1 MKNKIHKSFLVL
13 LAMIMLLTSIPL
25 NTFAGE
31 DGSGTGADVESGGSG
46 NKKYAWPIDTTQI
59 GYRLTLYWA
68 PKEGD
73 KINWLR
79 AIRIGKPV
87 VAVPKGG
94 KLMYVDDAGTKSTGK
109 SVWDYMV
116 TPNPYTTRTEE
127 LNGLFK
133 SYKTLDGGS
142 RDYFKLYDFKSKENI
157 ATDEK
162 LLSIIPQNP
171 EAWNDEYIM
180 KVFGKASNYDG
191 LVRLSKEA
199 GEPLTKAVIESGT
212 KPNIITE
219 DEKGTYKLYIEALV
233 GVKTGYVIS
242 RQPNTTSAS
251 EKLTKFPEADKMI
264 VSLRDLIF
272 LSYRLHDK
280 YGDMQY
286 NTVAGPLAIAVQR
299 TSNSI
304 FLTKDQPEI
313 QMKKN
318 NGYTIPKT
326 ADNAEKQKMKGKMQP
341 GQEVFDRMGVGV
353 YVLEPQE
360 EIKPPTGTPHQFDGL
375 YLDKKLTSKSQNP
388 CDGKWD
394 PKLQQWH
401 ICDVDPSYKYV
412 SYCVTD
418 SKDPLPKFPEDLDTK
433 HPECKTVPSTDRPPV
448 PLKPNEN
455 IIVKWKKEKEPEP
468 EKAKKKYKFTIPQWR
483 LNRYVKDM
491 DRENEEPGA
500 KKTYQCVDIRAD
512 ITSPNKDLLEKEDY
526 NEYLFVKP
534 KKGDYNKWKLPEN
547 PCEQIKFI
555 YNTINPK
562 DKGQMALDN
571 VDNDAVKNMIQLDKE
586 QSYFTSRHLSKD
598 NHAKQM
604 KVKEE
609 SKLASNKIASI
620 AYLVPGGY
628 SDAEMPTDSYKDY
641 ITSQNIIYYLTQQG
655 NEVLDIIINCKSG
668 TKVPNRDKVDTKGKP
683 QETDLS
689 KEKPHCLPVVSDVHL
704 QKGTE
709 KTKIKQGYRLVC
721 WIDGAG
727 KSQYRL
733 TQTTEQQKFLD
744 AYNLKFT
751 TKADT
756 QGQINNL
763 KSLQGKD
770 IKTKEEGLIY
780 KSKLAEG
787 LEYVHVYGDA
797 PRYKVL
803 EDKTY
808 KLGKLTAKDENG
820 NKKDYS
826 EYEVYLMGYT
836 DENKT
841 ENKEIVTSLTQKQV
855 EEHITKV
862 ETDIVDSLT
871 GQKIVEKVL
880 DEKAAGIKTINGKKV
895 VTKHTKTG
903 DTMEVDK
910 KAKRPSDGEYA
921 LGKYEILKAGKNNPE
936 TDAYKST
943 ETKENE
949 KGIDIQGVEKEVETN
964 ALKYTSKQDGAL
976 FKLSADKDG
985 VLQKKNPIYLQA
997 QAPDKSQY
1005 SLTVVPEVAM
1015 MFDPFY
1021 PTRVGTQDIAA
1032 GQSSVKVVA
1041 GENERK
1047 INPIAF
1053 HTIDT
1058 SIKIADQK
1066 VTATSAIDSRMK
1078 EKNTWTR
1085 PLPVVYKG
1093 APLQLAYK
1101 LTSKGNNGLSGTN
1114 ANAPVIKMKSYVL
1127 DANASDFGCMTPKNV
1142 FGNAQA
1148 KTRTVHENFIKNFS
1162 KGGNVGAIDLEAT
1175 SHIELQGKDGTQK
1188 GQWQTIKPDYIGP
1201 NKVKAGVQG
1210 KQILNEGL
1218 VRKYALTV
1226 RGGVLVS
1233 AKQVGQ
1239 MKGQV
1244 DGSAIKTNTP
1254 ISNVLLGQVLPGGTY
1269 ETMGLPGNATQKA
1282 QSLLQNFERQQGT
1295 PLQEES
1301 FKQLATEVRKYGDDL
1316 QKGQGWY
1323 NEDTITLVVYE
1334 YIDFYT
1340 IPADL
1345 GAFTDK
1351 VPNSVAT
1358 KDNKYLQTPVN
1369 KNDFFKELGRG
1380 KGKFT
1385 LNIVAK
1391 NTVLNTYTNQ
1401 GNNTTDKY
1409 PLGVDESAIQNKY
1422 YFGTPNVSI
1431 QDTMSRN

>member
-1 MKNKIHKSFLVL
+1 MTEKLKKPLLIL

-25 NTFAGE
+25 QAFATE
-31 DGSGTGADVESGGSG
+31 DGSGTGADVGSQGSG
-46 NKKYAWPIDTTQI
+46 NKKYAWTINTTQI
-59 GYRLTLYWA
+59 GYRLSLYWI
-68 PKEGD
+68 PKENG
-73 KINWLR
+73 KVNWLR
-79 AIRIGKPV
+79 AERIGKPV
-87 VAVPKGG
+87 VAIPKGG
-94 KLMYVDDAGTKSTGK
+94 TLSYINDAGTKSTGL

-116 TPNPYTTRTEE
+116 KPNPYKTRNDE
-127 LNGLFK
+127 LNGLFPK
-133 SYKTLDGGS
+133 YKVIDGDM
-142 RDYFKLYDFKSKENI
+142 RTKFNLKEFKSTEKV

-171 EAWNDEYIM
+171 DAWNDEYIM
-180 KVFGKASNYDG
+180 KVFGKESNYDG

-199 GEPLTKAVIESGT
+199 GQPITAEAIGAGIHPRS
-212 KPNIITE
+212 ITE
-219 DEKGTYKLYIEALV
+219 ESLGTYKLYIEALV
-233 GVKTGYVIS
+233 GVQSGSVIS
-242 RQPNTTSAS
+242 RQPNTTSS
-251 EKLTKFPEADKMI
+251 TEKLTKFKEGDKLI
-264 VSLRDLIF
+264 LSLRDLIF
-272 LSYRLHDK
+272 LSYYLHDN
-280 YGDMQY
+280 YQDMQY
-286 NTVAGPLAIAVQR
+286 NTVPGPLAIAVQR
-299 TSNSI
+299 TANSI
-304 FLTKDQPEI
+304 FLTKDQAEI

-318 NGYTIPKT
+318 NGYKVPVT
-326 ADNAEKQKMKGKMQP
+326 ADNAEKQKMKDQMQVGKP
-341 GQEVFDRMGVGV
+341 IFDSMGVGV

-360 EIKPPTGTPHQFDGL
+360 EIKKPEGTPHQFDGL
-375 YLDKKLTSKSQNP
+375 YLDKKLTSKSKNP

-394 PKLQQWH
+394 PKEQKWH

-491 DRENEEPGA
+491 DKENEEPGA

-534 KKGDYNKWKLPEN
+534 KDEADYNKWKLPES

-562 DKGQMALDN
+562 DKGQMAIEN
-571 VDNDAVKNMIQLDKE
+571 IDNDAVKNMIQLDKD
-586 QSYFTSRHLSKD
+586 QGYFTSRHLSKD

-609 SKLASNKIASI
+609 SKLASNKIASV

-628 SDAEMPTDSYKDY
+628 SDAEMPKDNYKDY
-641 ITSQNIIYYLTQQG
+641 ITSQKIIYYLTQQG
-655 NEVLDIIINCKSG
+655 NEVLDLVINCKSG
-668 TKVPNRDKVDTKGKP
+668 TKVPNRDKVDTKGEV

-689 KEKPHCLPVVSDVHL
+689 KEKPHCLPVVSDAHL

-721 WIDGAG
+721 WVDGAG
-727 KSQYRL
+727 KSQYKL
-733 TQTTEQQKFLD
+733 EQTTKQEKTFET
-744 AYNLKFT
+744 YNLKFT
-751 TKADT
+751 TNS
-756 QGQINNL
+756 GNLNSL

-770 IKTKEEGLIY
+770 ITAKEEGLIY

-803 EDKTY
+803 TDKAY
-808 KLGKLTAKDENG
+808 SLGKLTVVDADG
-820 NKKDYS
+820 NINSYS
-826 EYEVYLMGYT
+826 NYKVYPMGYT
-836 DENKT
+836 DENK
-841 ENKEIVTSLTQKQV
+841 KEDKDIVTSKPEKDIKALIET
-855 EEHITKV
+855 EETPQ
-862 ETDIVDSLT
+862 
-871 GQKIVEKVL
+871 GKISVL
-880 DEKAAGIKTINGKKV
+880 YESKAGIKTIDDKKV
-895 VTKHTKTG
+895 LTTHVKTG

-936 TDAYKST
+936 SKAYKST
-943 ETKENE
+943 EIKENE

-976 FKLSADKDG
+976 FKLPADKNG
-985 VLQKKNPIYLQA
+985 VLVKNNPIYLQA

-1005 SLTVVPEVAM
+1005 SLTVIPEVAM

-1021 PTRVGTQDIAA
+1021 PTRVGKKDIAA

-1078 EKNTWTR
+1078 TTGNWTR

-1101 LTSKGNNGLSGTN
+1101 LTSKGDNGLPGPSK
-1114 ANAPVIKMKSYVL
+1114 NAPVIKMKSYVL
-1127 DANASDFGCMTPKNV
+1127 DANASDFGCIIPKNV
-1142 FGNAQA
+1142 FGNAGA

-1162 KGGNVGAIDLEAT
+1162 KGGNVRAIDLEAT
-1175 SHIELQGKDGTQK
+1175 SHIELQGKDGTK
-1188 GQWQTIKPDYIGP
+1188 KPQWQPARPEYIGP

-1210 KQILNEGL
+1210 KQLQNEGL

-1244 DGSAIKTNTP
+1244 DGSQIKTNTP
-1254 ISNVLLGQVLPGGTY
+1254 MSNLLLGQVLPGGTY
-1269 ETMGLPGNATQKA
+1269 GTMGLPGDVSQKPK
-1282 QSLLQNFERQQGT
+1282 SLLSNFERQQGS

-1301 FKQLATEVRKYGDDL
+1301 FRQLAAEVRLGYDKDL
-1316 QKGQGWY
+1316 ERGQGWY

-1340 IPADL
+1340 LPADL

-1358 KDNKYLQTPVN
+1358 GANHYLETPVD
-1369 KNDFFKELGRG
+1369 KTTFFSEVGRG

>member
-1 MKNKIHKSFLVL
+1 MIEKLKKPLLIL
-13 LAMIMLLTSIPL
+13 LAMIMLLTSIPFHA
-25 NTFAGE
+25 FATE
-31 DGSGTGADVESGGSG
+31 DGSGTGADVGSEGSG

-59 GYRLTLYWA
+59 GYRLSLYWA

-73 KINWLR
+73 KVNWLR
-79 AIRIGKPV
+79 AIRIGKPA

-94 KLMYVDDAGTKSTGK
+94 KLMYINDAGTKSTGK
-109 SVWDYMV
+109 SAWDYMV

-127 LNGLFK
+127 LNGMFK
-133 SYKTLDGGS
+133 SYRTLDGESGS
-142 RDYFKLYDFKSKENI
+142 RFELYDFKSKENI

-171 EAWNDEYIM
+171 EAWNDTYIM
-180 KVFGKASNYDG
+180 KVFGRASNYDG

-251 EKLTKFPEADKMI
+251 EQIKKFKEADTMI
-264 VSLRDLIF
+264 LSLRDLIF
-272 LSYRLHDK
+272 LSYYLHDNYK
-280 YGDMQY
+280 DMQY
-286 NTVAGPLAIAVQR
+286 NTVPGPLAIAVQR
-299 TSNSI
+299 TANSI
-304 FLTKDQPEI
+304 YLTKDQPEI
-313 QMKKN
+313 QMKQNKPV
-318 NGYTIPKT
+318 YTIPKT

-353 YVLEPQE
+353 YVLEPSE
-360 EIKPPTGTPHQFDGL
+360 EKKPEGTPSQFDGL
-375 YLDKKLTSKSQNP
+375 YLDKKLTSKSKNP

-394 PKLQQWH
+394 PKEQKWH

-412 SYCVTD
+412 EYCVTD
-418 SKDPLPKFPEDLDTK
+418 SKDPLPKFPEDLGTK
-433 HPECKTVPSTDRPPV
+433 HPECKKVPITDRPPEV
-448 PLKPNEN
+448 PLTPDEN

-468 EKAKKKYKFTIPQWR
+468 EKPKKKYKFTIPQWR

-512 ITSPNKDLLEKEDY
+512 VTSLATDLLKKEDY
-526 NEYLFVKP
+526 NEYLFLKP
-534 KKGDYNKWKLPEN
+534 KKGDYNEWKLPEN

-562 DKGQMALDN
+562 DKGQMALEN
-571 VDNDAVKNMIQLDKE
+571 VDNDAVKNMIQLDGDKG
-586 QSYFTSRHLSKD
+586 YFASRHLSKD

-604 KVKEE
+604 KYKPE
-609 SKLASNKIASI
+609 SKLASNKISSI

-628 SDAEMPTDSYKDY
+628 SDAEMPTDGYKEY
-641 ITSQNIIYYLTQQG
+641 ITTNKIVYYLTQQG

-803 EDKTY
+803 KDKAY
-808 KLGKLTAKDENG
+808 KLGKLTVIDADG
-820 NKKDYS
+820 NINDYS
-826 EYEVYLMGYT
+826 NYTVYPMGYT

-841 ENKEIVTSLTQKQV
+841 EDKDVVTSKP
-855 EEHITKV
+855 EK
-862 ETDIVDSLT
+862 DIKALIEKKDT
-871 GQKIVEKVL
+871 PQGKISVL
-880 DEKAAGIKTINGKKV
+880 YESKAGIKTIDDDKV
-895 VTKHTKTG
+895 LTTHVKTG

-936 TDAYKST
+936 TKEYKST
-943 ETKENE
+943 EIKENE

-964 ALKYTSKQDGAL
+964 ALKYTSNKDKQPL
-976 FKLSADKDG
+976 FELSKGQNG

-997 QAPDKSQY
+997 QAPDNSPYK
-1005 SLTVVPEVAM
+1005 LTVIPEVAM

-1066 VTATSAIDSRMK
+1066 VTATSAIDSRLK
-1078 EKNTWTR
+1078 PKWNR

-1101 LTSKGNNGLSGTN
+1101 LTSNGNTGLPGKN
-1114 ANAPVIKMKSYVL
+1114 ANAPIIKMKTYVL
-1127 DANASDFGCMTPKNV
+1127 DANASNFGCMTPKNV
-1142 FGNAQA
+1142 FGKAEA

-1162 KGGNVGAIDLEAT
+1162 KAGNVGAIDLEAT
-1175 SHIELQGKDGTQK
+1175 SHIELQGKDGTQQPK
-1188 GQWQTIKPDYIGP
+1188 WQAAKLDYIGP

-1210 KQILNEGL
+1210 KQLHNDGI

-1233 AKQVGQ
+1233 AVQVGEG
-1239 MKGQV
+1239 KGQI
-1244 DGSAIKTNTP
+1244 DGSQIKTNEP
-1254 ISNVLLGQVLPGGTY
+1254 MGIKLVDALPKGTNTY
-1269 ETMGLPGNATQKA
+1269 GALGLPYKAGQKP

-1301 FKQLATEVRKYGDDL
+1301 FKQLATEVRNYGDDL
-1316 QKGQGWY
+1316 QTGQGWY

-1385 LNIVAK
+1385 LKILAK
-1391 NTVLNTYTNQ
+1391 NTVLNTYTNK

-1409 PLGVDESAIQNKY
+1409 DLGVDESAIQNKY